1 MTAAAEPVPTLEL
14 PSAALM
20 QWSQLALLLA
30 AQLAARRERLDRL
43 AWSEGEHAARAHDL
57 AELREAI
64 EPAVRAMTTDEIAHW
79 PISNSDPTP
88 ETTTGPVSA
97 EVAPINDRWAL
108 HAAAHHDDTTVGHVW
123 VSCRDETLARDLA
136 REIVASGQPETVYR
150 LGAHVALAE
159 QADAHRAQVAASAPP
174 TDRAAM
180 AAHVQS
186 AWPEVAAAVLGC
198 PAWPTLADKLAAAQ
212 HHGHDLH
219 ALLGRLNTHG
229 IPTARKP
236 AALAAW
242 LLDQATLHPP
252 RPQGSLREQPSAA
265 AHPDREEILSWV
277 DRLDPAS
284 SIDRVGALGALGHYG
299 AGVDARLLSQFPD
312 LLDDAAPRATQ
323 VAA

>member
-1 MTAAAEPVPTLEL
+1 MTAPAEPVPTLEL

-43 AWSEGEHAARAHDL
+43 AWATDEHAARVHDL

-64 EPAVRAMTTDEIAHW
+64 EPAARAMTTDEIAHW
-79 PISNSDPTP
+79 PTSTSDPTP
-88 ETTTGPVSA
+88 ETAGSVSA
-97 EVAPINDRWAL
+97 EVVPISDRWAL
-108 HAAAHHDDTTVGHVW
+108 HATARHDDTTLGHVW
-123 VSCRDETLARDLA
+123 VSCRDEHLARELA
-136 REIVASGQPETVYR
+136 QEIVASGQPETVYR

-159 QADAHRAQVAASAPP
+159 QADAPRAQVPASAPP

-186 AWPEVAAAVLGC
+186 AWPQEVAAAVLGC
-198 PAWPTLADKLAAAQ
+198 PAWPTLTDKLAVAV
-212 HHGHDLH
+212 HHGQDLP

-242 LLDQATLHPP
+242 LLD
-252 RPQGSLREQPSAA
+252 
-265 AHPDREEILSWV
+265 
-277 DRLDPAS
+277 
-284 SIDRVGALGALGHYG
+284 
-299 AGVDARLLSQFPD
+299 
-312 LLDDAAPRATQ
+312 
-323 VAA
+323 